1 MARSFIQN
9 QTSNLLLP
17 NYVKFYIS
25 HNRSLENFR
34 IWRDLPHRKPM
45 VPEWREVS
53 KGKVSRVVDGSAYST
68 NSTSWIIYKK
78 RHLLLVLYHYAK
90 RRKSEQSCMS
100 DGDFFCC
107 NDFRLRSTTSS
118 SQWRYLSCKNV
129 IVASEGLGT
138 LQ

>member
-17 NYVKFYIS
+17 YYVKFYIS

-53 KGKVSRVVDGSAYST
+53 KGKVSRVVDGSAYSN
-68 NSTSWIIYKK
+68 NSTSWIIQEEAPTIGSVSLC
-78 RHLLLVLYHYAK
+78 RW
-90 RRKSEQSCMS
+90 RKSEQSCMS